1 MPSLNLSTT
10 MNEIQKGIQQALN
23 KDWQKMPLSDKVGYL
38 ALKMND
44 LDASLK
50 KVETGIKD
58 ASIPWYTRVYKYLK
72 RSK

>member
-10 MNEIQKGIQQALN
+10 MNEIQKGIQQALK
-23 KDWQKMPLSDKVGYL
+23 KDWREMPLADKVGYL

-50 KVETGIKD
+50 KVETEIKD